1 MNYNV
6 VTYEVH
12 AVNIY
17 NNNLVMNTL
26 WFKPTRSKKIII
38 LWLLCFLS
46 ILIPNTTFGENVM
59 SVSEYTKNITDD
71 IDNTRKWVKQEDR
84 KLYTIFNRLCENVIK
99 KWATTLQW
107 HRYNPQESLFVTITC
122 NSLQSDK
129 LSKESINNELI
140 LNSIIKRKNLRDLWL
155 ICSKRQW
162 SSLSQNISDTSCENF
177 SLENDMDY
185 PFLFQKTMNAI
196 QNDWINLSLARI
208 YWVTNS
214 EISNSY
220 LANKYI
226 TEHFQTI
233 GKIPEAKN
241 YPNTHKQLVQYIKN
255 GKNIQKEAYII
266 DHSKIKILDINKAPS
281 ISLFLSENIDS
292 NIDPIT
298 KSPLSHKINT
308 DIVFNEIFFY
318 TIFTS
323 TYKEYLE
330 RVRTTDEN
338 LLPKSRE
345 EKNFTT
351 KQAITLQQWRVDKN
365 QSEIITTTQE
375 SIRQLWNLESSYPIH
390 IGFLMYQEDLLN
402 LRNNLA
408 KIYLP
413 LHQLHY
419 KLENVQ
425 SKN

>member
-1 MNYNV
+1 MK
-6 VTYEVH
+6 
-12 AVNIY
+12 
-17 NNNLVMNTL
+17 TL

-38 LWLLCFLS
+38 FWILYFLS
-46 ILIPNTTFGENVM
+46 ILIPSTTFGENII
-59 SVSEYTKNITDD
+59 SASDYIKNITND
-71 IDNTRKWVKQEDR
+71 IDNTRKWVKQED
-84 KLYTIFNRLCENVIK
+84 KKVYTIFNRLCTNIIETKSVTIQWK
-99 KWATTLQW
+99 K
-107 HRYNPQESLFVTITC
+107 YNPQESLFVTIIC

-129 LSKESINNELI
+129 LSRESINNELL
-140 LNSIIKRKNLRDLWL
+140 LNNIIKRKNIRDLWL
-155 ICSKRQW
+155 VCSKRQW
-162 SSLSQNISDTSCENF
+162 NSISQNISDTSCENF

-185 PFLFQKTMNAI
+185 PFFFQKTMTAI

-214 EISNSY
+214 EISNSD

-241 YPNTHKQLVQYIKN
+241 YPDTHKQLVQYIKN

-266 DHSKIKILDINKAPS
+266 DHSKIEALDINKTPS

-308 DIVFNEIFFY
+308 DILFNEIFFY
-318 TIFTS
+318 TLFTS
-323 TYKEYLE
+323 IYKEYLE
-330 RVRTTDEN
+330 RIRAIN
-338 LLPKSRE
+338 GNALPKSRK
-345 EKNFTT
+345 EKNITT
-351 KQAITLQQWRVDKN
+351 KQAITLQQWRIERY

-408 KIYLP
+408 KVYLP

>member
-1 MNYNV
+1 MKP
-6 VTYEVH
+6 
-12 AVNIY
+12 
-17 NNNLVMNTL
+17 L
-26 WFKPTRSKKIII
+26 WLTTSQPIKIII
-38 LWLLCFLS
+38 FWLLYFLF
-46 ILIPNTTFGENVM
+46 ILMPNITFGQSIT

-71 IDNTRKWVKQEDR
+71 IDKTRLWIKQEDR
-84 KLYTIFNRLCENVIK
+84 KIYTIFNRLCTNIIK
-99 KWATTLQW
+99 KEDIIIQW
-107 HRYNPQESLFVTITC
+107 HTYNPQESLFVTIIC

-129 LSKESINNELI
+129 LSKESINDKLS

-155 ICSKRQW
+155 VCSKRQW
-162 SSLSQNISDTSCENF
+162 TSLSQNIGDTSCENF

-185 PFLFQKTMNAI
+185 PFLFQKTMSAI

-214 EISNSY
+214 EISNSD

-266 DHSKIKILDINKAPS
+266 DHSKIQTLDISKAPS
-281 ISLFLSENIDS
+281 ISLFFSEDIS
-292 NIDPIT
+292 SKIDPIT
-298 KSPLSHKINT
+298 QSPLFQKINT

-323 TYKEYLE
+323 IYKEYLE
-330 RVRTTDEN
+330 RIRTTDEK
-338 LLPKSRE
+338 LLPPSRE

-351 KQAITLQQWRVDKN
+351 KQAITLQQWRVEKYH
-365 QSEIITTTQE
+365 SEIINTTQE

-390 IGFLMYQEDLLN
+390 IWFLMYQEDLLN